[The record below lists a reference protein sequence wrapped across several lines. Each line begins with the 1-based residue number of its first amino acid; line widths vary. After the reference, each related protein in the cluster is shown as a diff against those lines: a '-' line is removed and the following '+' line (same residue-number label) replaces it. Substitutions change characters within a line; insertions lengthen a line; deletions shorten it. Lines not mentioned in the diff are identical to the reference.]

1 MSKEHAM
8 RFPLVGS
15 AMLLSLFLLFKFLS
29 KDLVNAVLTAY
40 FFILGIVALSYV
52 QIFSEY
58 LCRHVYLWANDCI
71 HSLVQGNIASIYKTF
86 SSKRMEW
93 QSHCMAGSI
102 YPLYEPH
109 SLWCSFLFV
118 QLCRSW
124 NKLLL
129 CFQWYPVALFDY
141 IFNAAVI
148 EIKIVVTES
157 RYTNLLCGLN
167 DFELLHHWCFQPCY
181 KQNDIAPC
189 GYGHFSVKLEKLYA
203 GMEIHS
209 LLTAFLMD
217 IWKLHFPSRNRC
229 IMCQSCHPL
238 QSLFLKMV

>member
-124 NKLLL
+124 NKLHL

-167 DFELLHHWCFQPCY
+167 DFELLHHWMFSTLLQTKWHCSMWIWPFFCEIRKTICWHGNTFFVDSISY
-181 KQNDIAPC
+181 GYMEAP
-189 GYGHFSVKLEKLYA
+189 FSFAK
-203 GMEIHS
+203 
-209 LLTAFLMD
+209 
-217 IWKLHFPSRNRC
+217 
-229 IMCQSCHPL
+229 
-238 QSLFLKMV
+238 

>member
-129 CFQWYPVALFDY
+129 CFHFSMISRSSIWLYIQCCCNWNKNCGDWESIYKLIVAWMILNFFTIDV
-141 IFNAAVI
+141 FNL
-148 EIKIVVTES
+148 VTNKM
-157 RYTNLLCGLN
+157 T
-167 DFELLHHWCFQPCY
+167 LLHV
-181 KQNDIAPC
+181 DMAI
-189 GYGHFSVKLEKLYA
+189 
-203 GMEIHS
+203 
-209 LLTAFLMD
+209 FL
-217 IWKLHFPSRNRC
+217 WN
-229 IMCQSCHPL
+229 
-238 QSLFLKMV
+238 